1 MKVAFALLTVCLGV
15 IFAVSACSDAA
26 SPEGEEQGKPGFARI
41 VERGLIDCFEAGLQT
56 PEGEPVNCETSAVVY
71 DGTDLII
78 ASDKPIPGENRS
90 PVLAIAY
97 TEGESASDAA
107 APRYLTASPIVN
119 AIKYEGISITPD
131 GKHIVATTG
140 FDRIKDDSSEWDSY
154 NTLLMW
160 PVGDPDAATIVSAST
175 KNGVT
180 SSVSLRE
187 KFSAA
192 LKTSQFP
199 EGVPFFKVDGL
210 AVIQGNKLLF
220 GIREIGATFQEF
232 EYVFKIV
239 TVSYE
244 IVSDVLVL
252 ADDFELAYEYDP
264 SGRPDVPE
272 TVALSGIEFDS
283 HADRFYILTSFE
295 ESDTDEGL
303 GGYLWT
309 LPMADFDAK
318 RPPTLVLK
326 ADQSPLSFA
335 HKAEGIAVLSKDRVF
350 VVHDDDRVVGR
361 ETVENPETQF
371 SRQRHQASYTVVE
384 WTR

>member
-1 MKVAFALLTVCLGV
+1 M
-15 IFAVSACSDAA
+15 
-26 SPEGEEQGKPGFARI
+26 
-41 VERGLIDCFEAGLQT
+41 
-56 PEGEPVNCETSAVVY
+56 VY
-71 DGTDLII
+71 DETDLII

-90 PVLAIAY
+90 PVLATEY

-107 APRYLTASPIVN
+107 ALRYLTASPIVN
-119 AIKYEGISITPD
+119 TVKYEGISITPD
-131 GKHIVATTG
+131 GKHIIATTR
-140 FDRIKDDSSEWDSY
+140 FDRIKDYSAEWDSY

-175 KNGVT
+175 KNGT

-199 EGVPFFKVDGL
+199 EGMPFFKADGL
-210 AVIQGNKLLF
+210 AAIQSNKLLF

-232 EYVFKIV
+232 EHVVKIV
-239 TVSYE
+239 MVSYE
-244 IVSDVLVL
+244 IVGDALVL

-264 SGRPDVPE
+264 SGRPGVPE

-326 ADQSPLSFA
+326 ADRSALVIRSQGRRNRR
-335 HKAEGIAVLSKDRVF
+335 AEQGPGLRGP
-350 VVHDDDRVVGR
+350 RWR
-361 ETVENPETQF
+361 
-371 SRQRHQASYTVVE
+371 
-384 WTR
+384 